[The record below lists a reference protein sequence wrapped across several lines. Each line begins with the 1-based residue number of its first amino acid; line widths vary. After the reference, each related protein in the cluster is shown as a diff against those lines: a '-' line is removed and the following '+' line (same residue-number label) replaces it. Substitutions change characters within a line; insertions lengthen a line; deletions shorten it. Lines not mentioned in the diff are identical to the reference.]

1 HGEVRG
7 VLARERHRLE
17 RDDVVRAEAVH
28 ARPPGA
34 VGHEVHARAVRE
46 AAALV
51 VAGQTLDLDLR
62 VRLVEVDP
70 RDPAQLLRED
80 VALPAPLR
88 GERHVRELPPSHPA
102 GTGLRPH
109 RRHPVGRRLEDLDR
123 VGAPEL
129 RGVAAL
135 RDARADALAGQRVAH
150 EDDAAVVPR
159 DAVPAVRDRADLE
172 LDLDLRS
179 RLDARRPPGLAP
191 RAPAR
196 TARDV
201 PGLERVGGHGGT
213 TRGGR
218 HAPSIPDAAVAR
230 RPSVAGEALAEPL
243 ALEARLALR

>member
-1 HGEVRG
+1 
-7 VLARERHRLE
+7 
-17 RDDVVRAEAVH
+17 
-28 ARPPGA
+28 
-34 VGHEVHARAVRE
+34 
-46 AAALV
+46 
-51 VAGQTLDLDLR
+51 
-62 VRLVEVDP
+62 
-70 RDPAQLLRED
+70 
-80 VALPAPLR
+80 LPAA
-88 GERHVRELPPSHPA
+88 HPA

-109 RRHPVGRRLEDLDR
+109 RRHPVGRRLEDLDG

-243 ALEARLALR
+243 ALEARLALRRGELPRHGRHDDAGREEQATLESQRALVVQQL